1 MYMNGMQTAHIQE
14 SRTML
19 GLVYSES
26 REHQEAPK
34 LDVEYDAD
42 KTFVVY
48 KQAITPWGI
57 SAG

>member
-1 MYMNGMQTAHIQE
+1 MNGMQTAHIRE

-19 GLVYSES
+19 GLVNNES

-34 LDVEYDAD
+34 LNVGYDAG

-48 KQAITPWGI
+48 KIAIAPWEI
-57 SAG
+57 SAR